1 MSQLDLAVVVDV
13 KRLQRV
19 FLELQAMGDDGKG
32 LTRSVAASL
41 LSSSEMAF
49 EQEKNPETGQR
60 WADLTEPYKA
70 WREEHGFTPIKILT
84 LRGKLA
90 SELTTDYGDTY
101 ALIGSNEPYA
111 AIHQWGGTPDMRPGP
126 AAIPSRPYMGFD
138 KVAEKEI
145 LSLIKKRFE
154 KAVTPS

>member
-1 MSQLDLAVVVDV
+1 MSTIDAAVVVDV

-19 FLELQAMGDDGKG
+19 FLELQAMGDDGKR

-49 EQEKNPETGQR
+49 EQQK
-60 WADLTEPYKA
+60 EPDGDKWRA
-70 WREEHGFTPIKILT
+70 WSDPWRDWRTKHGYVPGKILT
-84 LRGKLA
+84 LHGKLA
-90 SELTTDYGDTY
+90 GEMTTDYGDTY
-101 ALIGSNEPYA
+101 AMIGSNEPYA
-111 AIHQWGGTPDMRPGP
+111 AIHQWGGLPSMPPGP
-126 AAIPSRPYMGFD
+126 AGIPARPYMGFD

-154 KAVTPS
+154 KAVAAS

>member
-60 WADLTEPYKA
+60 WADLTEPYKT

-126 AAIPSRPYMGFD
+126 AAIPARPYMGFD
-138 KVAEKEI
+138 TVAEKEI
-145 LSLIKKRFE
+145 LNLIKKRFE
-154 KAVTPS
+154 KAVAAS